1 MKKTVYYTL
10 ISIALILI
18 SLSLFSLHIM
28 IFKNT
33 LNTLN
38 DTLINIAFIP
48 IDILVVTIIFD
59 NIVDY
64 KNYKDRNN
72 KLNMLVGLFY
82 NEIGFQLMHY
92 IIQGDKNAI
101 NLITDFSNINELEN
115 LLRNHNYVV
124 NIDNIDIKSIK
135 NLLYNN
141 NSLLI
146 NLISNE
152 NIILYDDFTDL
163 LMDVTHIRDEIIFIE
178 KYGFP
183 ELGQDHIEED
193 LDRLYNIITLEWI
206 KYIRYLEKTY
216 PFLYHNAV
224 RLNPF
229 VFK

>member
-1 MKKTVYYTL
+1 
-10 ISIALILI
+10 
-18 SLSLFSLHIM
+18 M

-33 LNTLN
+33 LDTLN
-38 DTLINIAFIP
+38 DALINIAFIP
-48 IDILVVTIIFD
+48 IDILVVAIIFD
-59 NIVDY
+59 NIIDF

-82 NEIGFQLMHY
+82 SEIGFQLMHY
-92 IIQGDKNAI
+92 IIQGDEKAI
-101 NLITDFSNINELEN
+101 NLITDFSNINEIEN

-124 NIDNIDIKSIK
+124 NIDNIDIQSIN

-152 NIILYDDFTDL
+152 NVILYDDFTDL
-163 LMDVTHIRDEIIFIE
+163 LIAVSHIRDEIIFIE
-178 KYGFP
+178 KYSLL

-193 LDRLYNIITLEWI
+193 IGRVYKIITLEWV
-206 KYIRYLEKTY
+206 KYIGYLEKTY

-224 RLNPF
+224 RVNPF